1 MGGQPVNCVAEIL
14 RRAMLCAGWVAI
26 ILACAAVSEGEEPT
40 PGVRLRVTWG
50 GGRPAARSGRIE
62 VLVPGGPSAVPAWRL
77 LSTEPGAVATMH
89 ESAGA
94 IEIHEPR
101 GLDLN
106 GVELRLLDWRQAR
119 LRVAITGRE
128 SGENPI
134 VLEGAVADLLA
145 APLSKP
151 LDRDGNRL
159 SISRV
164 PGDELGVAFAA
175 GESAIA
181 RSGGSVT
188 LVVHPVL
195 AGQAATGSTY
205 ELKVGARR
213 SGSQTES
220 HAQSLAVEEE
230 VVETPGVRV
239 FRPLR
244 LAVPL
249 PPEEGGCD
257 IDLQLV
263 ERGGLRWSRPV
274 ATRTIQVVGV
284 GSERPA
290 TPAADWKIVY
300 EIDPGSPKLLER
312 LRRMPGIGL
321 PSLPMG
327 GVPLPKLP
335 RPSFTLPKMA
345 IPTPALPNVPLPNV
359 SLPGVSVPRIPSVT
373 SMVPRL
379 TGLLAVGHSTLE
391 SHALGPMLR
400 LPPAGEGPA
409 WEGVALPSGVPGMP
423 HLVEVEYPLEQ
434 EMLLGL
440 AVLEEA
446 DGEVRATTTSGIDLP
461 APVVDDGSR
470 RGRIGTRR
478 FVFWPRT
485 RSPLLVIT
493 NLSDRSPAVFGRVRV
508 LAGPMSVA
516 DHPPSP
522 VSARR
527 TYLHV
532 PTPDFTPFG
541 AVGRPAT
548 GGGAAT
554 DWDAFL
560 GGIRRSADWAAAQGA
575 AGLLVGV
582 YADGAAVWPTARTHH
597 APRWDSGGGFDGR
610 LDPEPK
616 DLLALACRLYARER
630 LRLVPAITCDGPMP
644 ALDGLL
650 VRGGGDATGLVAVG
664 RDGTPLVTEG
674 GRCPH
679 YNVLDPRVQAAVESL
694 VGELVGRVQSAPTV
708 DGIALLLPHDGWLHL
723 PGVATGLDD
732 VTFARFAAAA
742 GPEVEQLVRPTLD
755 AADPRRFASRSA
767 LVEGPLRERWLAWR
781 EAEVAAFHGRLA
793 GIVATARPAWKFHL
807 MPTTLFVGGRLAE
820 RFRPHLSDQPRDA
833 DVLREAG
840 LDPALLT
847 AHPGL
852 VYVTPSAHSAA
863 DDGARDVAG
872 EVNRSLAL
880 LRGAAGAARAG
891 VLLLEQPRAIEV
903 RDVIGQAGFTT
914 KASGPVPVVAP
925 AGGPE
930 AGRALADGLIAVDPE
945 VVFDAGL
952 LHTCV
957 DEEDERSRLAFTG
970 LPPPPLE
977 MVPSAAA
984 PLAVRV
990 REGEAGL
997 WVSVVNACGIA
1008 CQAVLDPARPPTAVA
1023 DAVTKAAI
1031 PAGSAGEVTVPLGPW
1046 EVRTLLLEGCERVT
1060 RVRAVHGPQI
1070 AAAAR
1075 TQLDDLEVRRRALEM
1090 PAPLAVLDNPSFELP
1105 ELDGLVPGWEL
1116 VEAGRGTLRRVTGK
1130 PSAGGSGLSF
1140 ASDNGL
1146 ATLRSNPFSAPPT
1159 GRISVAVWVRAGG
1172 PDFQPPLRIAL
1183 EGLQDDREFYRFA
1196 AVGRG
1201 AGAMPL
1207 SAAWSQFVL
1216 QIDDLPTRGLE
1227 SLRVRLDLLGP
1238 GAVEIDDVR
1247 VFDLAFD
1254 EAQRVRLSRILTVAA
1269 ERAAAGDVGG
1279 CLVELDGAWPRFLR
1293 KHVAV
1298 PDVASEGRTTAS
1310 AGVAPGPTEAPPARS
1325 GVVDRVRRWWQ

>member
-493 NLSDRSPAVFGRVRV
+493 NLSARSPAMFG
-508 LAGPMSVA
+508 
-516 DHPPSP
+516 
-522 VSARR
+522 
-527 TYLHV
+527 
-532 PTPDFTPFG
+532 
-541 AVGRPAT
+541 
-548 GGGAAT
+548 
-554 DWDAFL
+554 
-560 GGIRRSADWAAAQGA
+560 
-575 AGLLVGV
+575 
-582 YADGAAVWPTARTHH
+582 
-597 APRWDSGGGFDGR
+597 
-610 LDPEPK
+610 
-616 DLLALACRLYARER
+616 
-630 LRLVPAITCDGPMP
+630 
-644 ALDGLL
+644 
-650 VRGGGDATGLVAVG
+650 
-664 RDGTPLVTEG
+664 
-674 GRCPH
+674 
-679 YNVLDPRVQAAVESL
+679 
-694 VGELVGRVQSAPTV
+694 
-708 DGIALLLPHDGWLHL
+708 
-723 PGVATGLDD
+723 
-732 VTFARFAAAA
+732 
-742 GPEVEQLVRPTLD
+742 
-755 AADPRRFASRSA
+755 
-767 LVEGPLRERWLAWR
+767 
-781 EAEVAAFHGRLA
+781 
-793 GIVATARPAWKFHL
+793 
-807 MPTTLFVGGRLAE
+807 
-820 RFRPHLSDQPRDA
+820 
-833 DVLREAG
+833 
-840 LDPALLT
+840 
-847 AHPGL
+847 
-852 VYVTPSAHSAA
+852 
-863 DDGARDVAG
+863 
-872 EVNRSLAL
+872 
-880 LRGAAGAARAG
+880 
-891 VLLLEQPRAIEV
+891 
-903 RDVIGQAGFTT
+903 
-914 KASGPVPVVAP
+914 
-925 AGGPE
+925 
-930 AGRALADGLIAVDPE
+930 
-945 VVFDAGL
+945 
-952 LHTCV
+952 
-957 DEEDERSRLAFTG
+957 
-970 LPPPPLE
+970 
-977 MVPSAAA
+977 
-984 PLAVRV
+984 
-990 REGEAGL
+990 
-997 WVSVVNACGIA
+997 
-1008 CQAVLDPARPPTAVA
+1008 
-1023 DAVTKAAI
+1023 
-1031 PAGSAGEVTVPLGPW
+1031 
-1046 EVRTLLLEGCERVT
+1046 
-1060 RVRAVHGPQI
+1060 
-1070 AAAAR
+1070 
-1075 TQLDDLEVRRRALEM
+1075 
-1090 PAPLAVLDNPSFELP
+1090 
-1105 ELDGLVPGWEL
+1105 
-1116 VEAGRGTLRRVTGK
+1116 
-1130 PSAGGSGLSF
+1130 
-1140 ASDNGL
+1140 
-1146 ATLRSNPFSAPPT
+1146 
-1159 GRISVAVWVRAGG
+1159 
-1172 PDFQPPLRIAL
+1172 
-1183 EGLQDDREFYRFA
+1183 
-1196 AVGRG
+1196 
-1201 AGAMPL
+1201 
-1207 SAAWSQFVL
+1207 
-1216 QIDDLPTRGLE
+1216 
-1227 SLRVRLDLLGP
+1227 
-1238 GAVEIDDVR
+1238 
-1247 VFDLAFD
+1247 
-1254 EAQRVRLSRILTVAA
+1254 
-1269 ERAAAGDVGG
+1269 
-1279 CLVELDGAWPRFLR
+1279 
-1293 KHVAV
+1293 
-1298 PDVASEGRTTAS
+1298 
-1310 AGVAPGPTEAPPARS
+1310 
-1325 GVVDRVRRWWQ
+1325 